1 MHTIRL
7 RGPWQ
12 LEATKRFVVQADG
25 SYRAAHDDL
34 PPAAEAKM
42 PADWSAVLGANFFGR
57 VRYTRS
63 FNKPTGLDSGERVFL
78 VVEPPRSE
86 ACVLLHGQPVGSVRA
101 GDDAGRFDITERL
114 ESHNRLEI
122 IVDHPALDEMRSVVG
137 DPAELPPGGL
147 VSEVRL
153 EIEESEFATEATEEE
168 LE

>member
-1 MHTIRL
+1 
-7 RGPWQ
+7 
-12 LEATKRFVVQADG
+12 LEATKRFIVQADG

-42 PADWSAVLGANFFGR
+42 PADWSAVLGADFLGR

-63 FNKPTGLDSGERVFL
+63 FNKPTGLESGERVFL

-86 ACVLLHGQPVGSVRA
+86 ANILLGGKLVGFVYP
-101 GDDAGRFDITERL
+101 GEGAGRFDITERL
-114 ESHNRLEI
+114 ESYNRLEI

-147 VSEVRL
+147 VGEVRL
-153 EIEESEFATEATEEE
+153 EIEG
-168 LE
+168 